1 MFRKA
6 PISRWLVGA
15 VILAAVECAGLAAVS
30 LAVTT
35 PAQAQYRDDRYPFL
49 NRRHQQRSGGFFQQL
64 FGPFNAPRYERQ
76 YEEQRAP
83 QHVEHSRAPSPA
95 KRDKDVTPTTTILVM
110 GDGMAD
116 WLAYGLEEAFADVPE
131 IAITREAKLHS
142 GLIHY
147 ESKSDLDWW
156 HVARDILSREK
167 ANYVVMMIGLND
179 RENIR
184 EKDLEAEKQK
194 EQAKAAA
201 DAAAQNKDQAGA
213 ADKTPDKDK
222 QDKDKKATQSEA
234 SDSDAAAKRSPNGI
248 IEFRSDRWAKVYSR
262 RIDETIAALKSK
274 GVPVFWVG
282 LPSIRGTKSTAD
294 AVYLNDLFR
303 ARAER
308 AGINFIDVW
317 DGFVDD
323 SGKYAS
329 YGPDYEGQTRRLRS
343 SDGVFF
349 TKSGAR
355 KLAHY
360 VEREIRRY
368 MSNRA
373 LQVSLPSGPIAV
385 PEAGKS
391 AVRPVVG
398 PVVPLTT
405 TTGNAD
411 QLLGGG
417 GSRPI
422 YGDAIANDVLKK
434 GEPVTP
440 PAGRADNFVWRDGGD
455 QAALSNP
462 PAAAESASA
471 SGTAAKPAI
480 RIIEPGKNPPA
491 KPEESTAKSAP
502 KNSDVNAKK
511 TGNAQTDKSA
521 PKAKTGSVDKRERD
535 AAADAKEA
543 RPVPPAEVASG
554 ARQHSAPQRTFFPFN
569 PLGWL
574 R

>member
-30 LAVTT
+30 LATT
-35 PAQAQYRDDRYPFL
+35 TQAQAQNRDDRYPFL
-49 NRRHQQRSGGFFQQL
+49 NRRNQPRSGGFFQQL
-64 FGPFNAPRYERQ
+64 FGPFTAPRYERQ
-76 YEEQRAP
+76 YEEQQAP
-83 QHVEHSRAPSPA
+83 QHVDHSRAPSPA
-95 KRDKDVTPTTTILVM
+95 KRDNDVTPTTTILVM

-116 WLAYGLEEAFADVPE
+116 WLAYGLEDAFSDTPE
-131 IAITREAKLHS
+131 VAITREAKQRS
-142 GLIHY
+142 GLIRY
-147 ESKSDLDWW
+147 ETKGDLDWW
-156 HVARDILSREK
+156 HAARDILSREK
-167 ANYVVMMIGLND
+167 TNYVVMMLGLND

-184 EKDLEAEKQK
+184 EKDLEAENLK

-201 DAAAQNKDQAGA
+201 ADAAAQGKDQAGA
-213 ADKTPDKDK
+213 ADKTTQDKDK
-222 QDKDKKATQSEA
+222 QDKDKKAQPPIAAPEPP
-234 SDSDAAAKRSPNGI
+234 AAKRSPNGI
-248 IEFRSDRWAKVYSR
+248 VEFRSDRWAKVYTR

-308 AGINFIDVW
+308 AGVNFIDVW

-323 SGKYAS
+323 SGKYSS

-343 SDGVFF
+343 ADGVFF
-349 TKSGAR
+349 TKHGAR

-373 LQVSLPSGPIAV
+373 LQVSLPSGPIAM
-385 PEAGKS
+385 PNAGKS

-417 GSRPI
+417 GTRPI
-422 YGDAIANDVLKK
+422 YGDAIANDVLMK
-434 GEPVTP
+434 GEPVAAP
-440 PAGRADNFVWRDGGD
+440 PGRADNFVWQHGGD
-455 QAALSNP
+455 QATTSNP
-462 PAAAESASA
+462 AAVGAAPVSGAS
-471 SGTAAKPAI
+471 AKPAI
-480 RIIEPGKNPPA
+480 RIIEPGKSPPA
-491 KPEESTAKSAP
+491 TAAPSAAKAAP
-502 KNSDVNAKK
+502 KSVKNNGSTQNEKPASS
-511 TGNAQTDKSA
+511 TRNGSADK
-521 PKAKTGSVDKRERD
+521 PGRD
-535 AAADAKEA
+535 TAADGKDAK
-543 RPVPPAEVASG
+543 PVPPAEVASKSTQ
-554 ARQHSAPQRTFFPFN
+554 RSAPQRSIFPFN

>member
-30 LAVTT
+30 LSLTT
-35 PAQAQYRDDRYPFL
+35 SAQAQYRDDRYPFL
-49 NRRHQQRSGGFFQQL
+49 NRRHQQRSGGGFFEQL

-76 YEEQRAP
+76 YQEQRAP
-83 QHVEHSRAPSPA
+83 QHVDHSRAPSQA

-116 WLAYGLEEAFADVPE
+116 WLAYGLEDAFSDAPE
-131 IAITREAKLHS
+131 VAVTREAKQHS
-142 GLIHY
+142 GLIRY
-147 ESKSDLDWW
+147 ENKGDLDWW
-156 HVARDILSREK
+156 HVARDVLSREK
-167 ANYVVMMIGLND
+167 ANYVVMMLGLND

-201 DAAAQNKDQAGA
+201 DAAAQKKDQADA
-213 ADKTPDKDK
+213 ADKTTDKDK
-222 QDKDKKATQSEA
+222 QDKDKKAAQPTRAE
-234 SDSDAAAKRSPNGI
+234 SDPAAKRSANGI
-248 IEFRSDRWAKVYSR
+248 IDFRSDRWAKVYSR

-323 SGKYAS
+323 SGKYSS

-434 GEPVTP
+434 GEPVAAP
-440 PAGRADNFVWRDGGD
+440 PGRADNFVWQGGD
-455 QAALSNP
+455 QARLSNP
-462 PAAAESASA
+462 AAADAAPA

-480 RIIEPGKNPPA
+480 RIIEPGKSEPA
-491 KPEESTAKSAP
+491 KPEPSAAKSAP
-502 KNSDVNAKK
+502 KNASK
-511 TGNAQTDKSA
+511 TGNAPSGKSA
-521 PKAKTGSVDKRERD
+521 PKQKTGSADKRERD
-535 AAADAKEA
+535 TAADAKEA

-554 ARQHSAPQRTFFPFN
+554 SRQHSAPQRTFFPFN